1 MTGVGVVLM
10 VLFIINELYHP
21 YAILPRE
28 VLTSKPIVCSLVAAA
43 FNFALITCMTF

>member
-1 MTGVGVVLM
+1 MTGVGVVIM
-10 VLFIINELYHP
+10 VIFIINELYHP

-28 VLTSKPIVCSLVAAA
+28 ILTSKPIVCSLVAAA